1 MRKCR
6 RPQDF
11 LAVLEDCRIL
21 REDANGMKRILQF
34 KPGMG
39 PPSNKATEVLTFH
52 SQTTV
57 SSLSPRICNIEK

>member
-11 LAVLEDCRIL
+11 LAVLAGCQIL
-21 REDANGMKRILQF
+21 HEDAHGMKRVMLF

-39 PPSNKATEVLTFH
+39 PPSNQATEVLTFH
-52 SQTTV
+52 GQTTV
-57 SSLSPRICNIEK
+57 RTLHPHMR